1 MKFQQN
7 FSQKQQQTQKLAM
20 TQQLQ
25 QSIQILQY
33 NSEELLA
40 FVENQA
46 LENPLVE
53 VVEPEWQPD
62 YKKTSNNYDGEE
74 TSYLNQI
81 PDTKGSLF
89 ESLIDQVHLNYRDT
103 FLRKMILY
111 LIEYIDLNGFLTID
125 LADASED
132 TGASAIQ
139 LLDALT
145 LIQQLEPAG
154 VGARNLQECL
164 MLQTERDDFAPALA
178 YIVLEECFDELVQR
192 KWKDI
197 AQKFSIELSEV
208 QKIFDYLQ
216 TLSPSPGRI
225 FDNGNEL
232 YIIPDVKVLVHS
244 NNEVQVVSNRASQ
257 PNIRFQETYFKQMN
271 QKADKETATYLKER
285 KQEFDWLK
293 KTMMQRGD
301 TILKVAQVI
310 VSRQKEFFTDVNR
323 PIKPLTLKEVA
334 SEINVHESTVSRAVH
349 GKYLETTF
357 GIFELKKFFTTRIAN
372 NNTTGSEDLSTEMA
386 KKKLQELVDLE
397 DKAKPLSDQKL
408 VELLKKEE
416 VVISRRTV
424 AKYRDLLGIPSSS
437 KRKRYDK

>member
-1 MKFQQN
+1 M
-7 FSQKQQQTQKLAM
+7 
-20 TQQLQ
+20 
-25 QSIQILQY
+25 
-33 NSEELLA
+33 
-40 FVENQA
+40 
-46 LENPLVE
+46 
-53 VVEPEWQPD
+53 
-62 YKKTSNNYDGEE
+62 
-74 TSYLNQI
+74 
-81 PDTKGSLF
+81 
-89 ESLIDQVHLNYRDT
+89 
-103 FLRKMILY
+103 
-111 LIEYIDLNGFLTID
+111 
-125 LADASED
+125 
-132 TGASAIQ
+132 
-139 LLDALT
+139 
-145 LIQQLEPAG
+145 
-154 VGARNLQECL
+154 
-164 MLQTERDDFAPALA
+164 
-178 YIVLEECFDELVQR
+178 
-192 KWKDI
+192 
-197 AQKFSIELSEV
+197 
-208 QKIFDYLQ
+208 
-216 TLSPSPGRI
+216 
-225 FDNGNEL
+225 
-232 YIIPDVKVLVHS
+232 KVLVHS

>member
-1 MKFQQN
+1 
-7 FSQKQQQTQKLAM
+7 
-20 TQQLQ
+20 
-25 QSIQILQY
+25 
-33 NSEELLA
+33 
-40 FVENQA
+40 
-46 LENPLVE
+46 
-53 VVEPEWQPD
+53 
-62 YKKTSNNYDGEE
+62 
-74 TSYLNQI
+74 
-81 PDTKGSLF
+81 
-89 ESLIDQVHLNYRDT
+89 
-103 FLRKMILY
+103 
-111 LIEYIDLNGFLTID
+111 
-125 LADASED
+125 
-132 TGASAIQ
+132 
-139 LLDALT
+139 
-145 LIQQLEPAG
+145 
-154 VGARNLQECL
+154 

-225 FDNGNEL
+225 FDNSNEL